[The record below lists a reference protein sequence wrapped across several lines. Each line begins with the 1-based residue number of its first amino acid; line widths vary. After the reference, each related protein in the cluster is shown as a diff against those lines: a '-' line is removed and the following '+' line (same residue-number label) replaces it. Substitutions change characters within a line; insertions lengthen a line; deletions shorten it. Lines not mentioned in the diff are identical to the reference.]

1 MNDDLAQD
9 AIAYALQ
16 GNWEKA
22 LLTNKKIVDKAH
34 DDVDALNRL
43 ARAYAELGNV
53 SKAREAVEKVL
64 KIDQF
69 NKIAQKS
76 LERWKG
82 LKNGEAISSGPT
94 SPQAFLEEPG
104 KTKIV
109 ELMHL
114 GSAETIAEINAGDEV
129 IHDCHAHR
137 VSIETR
143 AGKYVGRLAD
153 DLSAR
158 IRKLVQFGYE
168 YKMFLKSVDKNEI
181 KVFIRETK
189 RPAKLSDMPSFPA
202 EKLNYI
208 SFTPPELVQDD
219 RPDLGDGSS
228 SEE

>member
-1 MNDDLAQD
+1 MNDDLARD
-9 AIAYALQ
+9 AITFALNA
-16 GNWEKA
+16 NWEKA
-22 LLTNKKIVDKAH
+22 LQTNLHILQRDSS
-34 DDVDALNRL
+34 DVDALNRL
-43 ARAYAELGNV
+43 ARSYAELGNFV
-53 SKAREAVEKVL
+53 KARESVQKVL

-114 GSAETIAEINAGDEV
+114 GSSETMAELDAGDEV
-129 IHDCHAHR
+129 KHNCHAHR
-137 VSIETR
+137 VSIETNS
-143 AGKYVGRLAD
+143 GKYVGRLAD

-158 IRKLVQFGYE
+158 LRRLVQFGYE
-168 YKMFLKSVDKNEI
+168 YRMFLKSVDKNEI
-181 KVFIRETK
+181 KVFIREIK

-202 EKLNYI
+202 EKVNYI
-208 SFTPPELVQDD
+208 SFTPPELIQDD
-219 RPDLGDGSS
+219 RPSQDDNDR